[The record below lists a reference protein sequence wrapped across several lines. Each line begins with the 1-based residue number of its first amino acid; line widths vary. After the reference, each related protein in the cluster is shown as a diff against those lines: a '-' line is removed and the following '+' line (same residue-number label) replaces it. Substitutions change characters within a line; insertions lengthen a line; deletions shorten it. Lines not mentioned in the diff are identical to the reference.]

1 MIIQQ
6 LSVFLENRSGRL
18 TEVTGALGDAGVN
31 ISALSIA
38 ETSDFGILRMVVSDV
53 CKAQEELRARGFSL
67 SVTEVICLSVP
78 NQPGAV
84 NRALR
89 ILSQANISI
98 EYMYAFA
105 VGSDAF
111 VMIRTNDIE
120 QSISVLM
127 ENRLTLVP
135 ASQLREC

>member
-18 TEVTGALGDAGVN
+18 TEVTGALGDARVN

-38 ETSDFGILRMVVSDV
+38 ETSDFGILRMVVSDLN
-53 CKAQEELRARGFSL
+53 KALEVLRARGFSL
-67 SVTEVICLSVP
+67 SVTEVICLSVA

-89 ILSQANISI
+89 ILSEANISI

-105 VGSDAF
+105 VGSNAF
-111 VMIRTNDIE
+111 VMIRTNDIG
-120 QSISVLM
+120 QSISVLE
-127 ENRLTLVP
+127 ENRLTLIP
-135 ASQLREC
+135 ASQLRDF

>member
-18 TEVTGALGDAGVN
+18 TEVTAALGEQEIN
-31 ISALSIA
+31 ISALCIA

-53 CKAQEELRARGFSL
+53 NKAEQVLKARGFSV
-67 SVTEVICLSVP
+67 SVTQVICLSIP

-84 NRALR
+84 NKALR
-89 ILSQANISI
+89 ILSEASISI

-105 VGSDAF
+105 VGATAF
-111 VMIRTNDIE
+111 VMIRTNDVE
-120 QSISVLM
+120 LSIAVLLKHQ
-127 ENRLTLVP
+127 LTLVT
-135 ASQLREC
+135 ASELHEH

>member
-18 TEVTGALGDAGVN
+18 TEVTAALGEHGIN
-31 ISALSIA
+31 ISALCIA

-53 CKAQEELRARGFSL
+53 NKAQEVLRARSFSL
-67 SVTEVICLSVP
+67 SVTQVICLSIP
-78 NQPGAV
+78 NQPGSV
-84 NRALR
+84 NIALR
-89 ILSQANISI
+89 ILSEANISV

-105 VGSDAF
+105 VGPSAF

-120 QSISVLM
+120 QSISVLL

-135 ASQLREC
+135 ASQLRDT

>member
-18 TEVTGALGDAGVN
+18 TEVTATLGQAGIN
-31 ISALSIA
+31 ISALCIA

-53 CKAQEELRARGFSL
+53 SKAEEVLRARGFSI
-67 SVTEVICLSVP
+67 SVTQVICLSLP

-84 NRALR
+84 NRALS
-89 ILSQANISI
+89 ILSQASISV
-98 EYMYAFA
+98 EYMYAFG
-105 VGSDAF
+105 VGSSAF

-120 QSISVLM
+120 QSISVLV

-135 ASQLREC
+135 ASQLRDY

>member
-18 TEVTGALGDAGVN
+18 TEVTAVLGDHGVN
-31 ISALSIA
+31 ISALCIA
-38 ETSDFGILRMVVSDV
+38 ETSEFGILRMVVSDV
-53 CKAQEELRARGFSL
+53 NAAQEVLRARGFSL
-67 SVTEVICLSVP
+67 SVTQVICLSIP
-78 NQPGAV
+78 NQPGSV
-84 NRALR
+84 NKALR
-89 ILSQANISI
+89 LLSEASISI

-105 VGSDAF
+105 VGPSAF

-120 QSISVLM
+120 QSISVLL

-135 ASQLREC
+135 ASQLHDS

>member
-18 TEVTGALGDAGVN
+18 TEVTAALGDEGIN
-31 ISALSIA
+31 ISALCIA
-38 ETSDFGILRMVVSDV
+38 ETSDFGILRMVVSDAG
-53 CKAQEELRARGFSL
+53 KAQEVLRGRGFSL
-67 SVTEVICLSVP
+67 SVTQVICLSVS

-84 NRALR
+84 NQALR
-89 ILSQANISI
+89 ILSKANISV

-105 VGSDAF
+105 VGATAF

-120 QSISVLM
+120 QSIAVML
-127 ENRLTLVP
+127 ENNLTLIP
-135 ASQLREC
+135 ASGLSDC

>member
-18 TEVTGALGDAGVN
+18 TEVTAALGEQGIN
-31 ISALSIA
+31 ISALCIA
-38 ETSDFGILRMVVSDV
+38 ETSDFGILRMVVSDAN
-53 CKAQEELRARGFSL
+53 KAQEVLRARGFSL
-67 SVTEVICLSVP
+67 SVTQVICLSVL

-84 NRALR
+84 NQALR
-89 ILSQANISI
+89 ILSKANISI

-105 VGSDAF
+105 VGAAAF

-120 QSISVLM
+120 QSIAVLL
-127 ENRLTLVP
+127 ENKVTLIP
-135 ASQLREC
+135 AHELHES

>member
-18 TEVTGALGDAGVN
+18 TEVTAALGESGIN
-31 ISALSIA
+31 ISALCIA

-53 CKAQEELRARGFSL
+53 NKAQEVLRARSFSL
-67 SVTEVICLSVP
+67 SVTQVICLSIP
-78 NQPGAV
+78 NQPGSV
-84 NRALR
+84 NKALR
-89 ILSQANISI
+89 ILSEANISI

-105 VGSDAF
+105 VGPSAF

-120 QSISVLM
+120 QSISVLL
-127 ENRLTLVP
+127 ENQLTLVP
-135 ASQLREC
+135 ASLLRDS

>member
-18 TEVTGALGDAGVN
+18 TEVTETLGEQGIN
-31 ISALSIA
+31 ISALCIA

-53 CKAQEELRARGFSL
+53 AKAQQVLKARGFSL
-67 SVTEVICLSVP
+67 SVTEVICLSIP
-78 NQPGAV
+78 NQPGSV

-89 ILSQANISI
+89 ILSQAGISV

-105 VGSDAF
+105 VGATAF

-120 QSISVLM
+120 QSIAVLL
-127 ENRLTLVP
+127 ENKLTLVP
-135 ASQLREC
+135 AKHLDDR

>member
-18 TEVTGALGDAGVN
+18 TEVTAALGEQGIN
-31 ISALSIA
+31 IWALCIA
-38 ETSDFGILRMVVSDV
+38 ETSDFGILRMVVSDTE
-53 CKAQEELRARGFSL
+53 KAQEVLRSRSFSL
-67 SVTEVICLSVP
+67 SVTQVICLSVP

-84 NRALR
+84 NQALG
-89 ILSQANISI
+89 ILSKANISI

-105 VGSDAF
+105 VGETAF

-120 QSISVLM
+120 QSIDVLL
-127 ENRLTLVP
+127 ENNLKLIP
-135 ASQLREC
+135 ASQLRDF